1 MRGVA
6 RVFSAVMHWHALRNR
21 LTVFVTCLL
30 ALSLGGSA
38 RAEVVELREGFE
50 ERMLGRALELAHDPS
65 TTLTIDD
72 ALAGRLPFTPS
83 TRDVPSFAYRLGAD
97 WAHVRIHDRRATR
110 TPLVLEHA
118 QEPADLVELFEVV
131 DGRVVRTHRA
141 GDSLMLA
148 RWPLLGSAPA
158 FRLDEAEHH
167 DLYVRL
173 TGDDSRQLPIVLRT
187 EAEHETQRVQ
197 HYVLQSLYFGG
208 LLVMALYAALLGAVT
223 RFRAYVIFAA
233 YLVAYGVFQAAFSG
247 VLFLPFPHAP
257 VILVTHT
264 IPIAIGL
271 TLATSQLF
279 AHELFDLGATNP
291 ALARLLVRAA
301 IVIVGVVTVATAVS
315 YRTGLLTALACFGP
329 SIGLLFYTA
338 VKELGTGN
346 PVARIYLG
354 ARVFLIVGSS
364 INVARQFGIVPTN
377 SWSHGAQQVGSV
389 CEIILLSL
397 ALVDRIRAIQAEATD
412 NAELARELA
421 KQALDEQVRA
431 NLEAERT
438 NHELRRLD
446 TMKDEFLA
454 NTSHELRTPLHGIL
468 GLSEAVL
475 ASEESLSEASRDRLQ
490 LVVASG
496 RRLSALVNDIL
507 DFSKLRHEQLVLR
520 EKNID
525 LAQAV
530 SFALTVVGPLAEP
543 KGLSLRSDVER
554 DVFVRAD
561 ENRLQQILTNL
572 LGNAVKFTAQGEVV
586 VTAERRGGRIV
597 VSVRDTGIGV
607 PPEAQERIFQS
618 FAQADGS
625 TSRGYGGTGLGLA
638 VTKKLVELHGGHVG
652 VESSVGRGS
661 TFTFDLAAADAIAPP
676 AYREASSGDARGS
689 VFLKAAPL
697 PELADVDARAEEIAA
712 PRGRSAV
719 AMRSSSAP
727 PPRLGRLVVADD
739 DPVNLEVLRAQ
750 LEPAGYEV
758 IAARDGQ
765 EALDALAR
773 SSDVDGVLLDVM
785 MPNVTGPEAAERMRA
800 DHPHGTLPILML
812 TAKSRPEDAVV
823 GLRAGASD
831 YLGKPFHREELLQ
844 RIDTH
849 LQASRTNKVFRR
861 FVPEDFLALLG
872 MDRFEELRAG
882 VGQRHE
888 LTVLFA
894 DVRDFTA
901 RSELL
906 GPERTFDFVNACH
919 ERFEPVIR
927 AHHGFVDKFI
937 GDAIMAIFPG
947 DPMNAVR
954 AAEGLQRAVDEVNA
968 SPSAGPMPLAVG
980 IGIHHGSVMLGTV
993 GGEDRLEVT
1002 VIGDAVNVAARLE
1015 ALTKVLGVGSLVSE
1029 ESVHGA
1035 REGLRRVGA
1044 VHVRGRKHPV
1054 ELFEVLA
1061 CARTPDEL
1069 QQKLETTERFQ
1080 RGLRAFVQGDMARAR
1095 EHFAAV
1101 ISEAPLDGL
1110 ARFYCELAQRYE
1122 RDGLPAGFDGAVA

>member
-1 MRGVA
+1 MRWPTFPW
-6 RVFSAVMHWHALRNR
+6 R
-21 LTVFVTCLL
+21 L
-30 ALSLGGSA
+30 ALFAAFSLVLSLATRASA
-38 RAEVVELREGFE
+38 GEVTIEDGFD
-50 ERMLGRALELAHDPS
+50 ERMLGRALDLAHDPS
-65 TTLTIDD
+65 STLTIDD
-72 ALAGRLPFTPS
+72 ALAGRLPFTAS
-83 TRDVPSFAYRLGAD
+83 ASDVPSFAYRLGAD
-97 WAHVRIHDRRATR
+97 WAHVRVIDRRAER

-118 QEPADLVELFEVV
+118 QEPADLVELFEVNEGSV
-131 DGRVVRTHRA
+131 SSTQRA
-141 GDSLMLA
+141 GDSLPLA
-148 RWPLLGSAPA
+148 SWPMIGSAPA
-158 FRLDEAEHH
+158 FHLAPGSTH

-173 TGDDSRQLPIVLRT
+173 TGDDSRQLPLVLRT
-187 EAEHETQRVQ
+187 EAEHEAKRIR

-208 LLVMALYAALLGAVT
+208 LLVMALYSALLGAVT
-223 RFRAYVIFAA
+223 RFRAYVVFAA
-233 YLVAYGVFQAAFSG
+233 YVVSYGIFQAAFTG
-247 VLFLPFPHAP
+247 VLFLPFPNAP
-257 VILVTHT
+257 VTLVTHT

-279 AHELFDLGATNP
+279 AHELFDLAATNP
-291 ALARLLVRAA
+291 GRARLLTWTAAA
-301 IVIVGVVTVATAVS
+301 IVLAVGLATAVS
-315 YRTGLLTALACFGP
+315 YRAGLLTALACFGP
-329 SIGLLFYTA
+329 SVGILFFAA

-346 PVARIYLG
+346 PVARVYLI
-354 ARVFLIVGSS
+354 ARVFLIIGSS
-364 INVARQFGIVPTN
+364 INVARQFGVVPTTG
-377 SWSHGAQQVGSV
+377 WSHGAQQLGSV

-397 ALVDRIRAIQAEATD
+397 ALVDRIRAIQAEATA

-431 NLEAERT
+431 NLEAERA

-446 TMKDEFLA
+446 AMKDEFLA

-475 ASEESLSEASRDRLQ
+475 ESEGNLSDAARDRLQ

-507 DFSKLRHEQLVLR
+507 DFSKLRHEELVLR
-520 EKNID
+520 EKNVD

-530 SFALTVVGPLAEP
+530 AFALTVVEPLAAP
-543 KGLSLRSDVER
+543 KGLTLRSDVPA
-554 DVFVRAD
+554 DVLVRAD

-572 LGNAVKFTAQGEVV
+572 LGNAVKFTEHGEVV
-586 VTAERRGGRIV
+586 VTAERRGGRV
-597 VSVRDTGIGV
+597 AVAVRDTGIGIA
-607 PPEAQERIFQS
+607 PEAHERIFQS

-625 TSRGYGGTGLGLA
+625 TSRSYGGTGLGLA
-638 VTKKLVELHGGHVG
+638 VTKKLVERHGGHVTLAS
-652 VESSVGRGS
+652 EPGRGS

-676 AYREASSGDARGS
+676 VYQEAASGDARGS
-689 VFLKAAPL
+689 VFLKASPARDVADA
-697 PELADVDARAEEIAA
+697 LAMAEHLAA
-712 PRGRSAV
+712 ASSRSV
-719 AMRSSSAP
+719 ISGRSSSAP
-727 PPRLGRLVVADD
+727 PPRLGRLLVADD

-773 SSDVDGVLLDVM
+773 SPDVDGVLLDVM
-785 MPNVTGPEAAERMRA
+785 MPKVTGPEAAVKMRA
-800 DHPHGTLPILML
+800 EHPHGTLPILML

-849 LQASRTNKVFRR
+849 LQASRTSKVFRR

-872 MDRFEELRAG
+872 MERFEELRAG

-906 GPERTFDFVNACH
+906 GPERTFAFVNACH

-947 DPMNAVR
+947 HPMDAVR
-954 AAEGLQRAVDEVNA
+954 AAEGIQRAVDEVNA

-980 IGIHHGSVMLGTV
+980 IGIHHGSVILGTV

-1015 ALTKVLGVGSLVSE
+1015 TLTKVLGVGALASE
-1029 ESVHGA
+1029 ESVQSA
-1035 REGLRRVGA
+1035 RDGLRRVGA
-1044 VHVRGRKHPV
+1044 VRVRGRKHPV

-1061 CARTPDEL
+1061 CTRSPEEL
-1069 QQKLETTERFQ
+1069 QQKLETADRFQ
-1080 RGLRAFVQGDMARAR
+1080 RGLRAYAQGDMARAH

-1101 ISEAPLDGL
+1101 LESAPLDGL
-1110 ARFYCELAQRYE
+1110 ARLYLAHAARFARE
-1122 RDGLPAGFDGAVA
+1122 GLPAGFDGAVA